1 MKFTILTGFMI
12 IWLSAILV
20 PSIITVIT
28 EGEKTVIVFGHN
40 EEEQKEGEKK
50 DASEEKITGEESFH
64 ESLLPYSEVTSI
76 VDFTLNLIPC
86 HIQDIPLP
94 PPELTL

>member
-20 PSIITVIT
+20 PSIITILS
-28 EGEKTVIVFGHN
+28 EGEETVIVMCHN

-50 DASEEKITGEESFH
+50 DSSEEKITGEDGLH
-64 ESLLPYSEVTSI
+64 ESLITHSEATSN
-76 VDFTLNLIPC
+76 VDFSLNLTPC
-86 HIQDIPLP
+86 HIQEIPLP
-94 PPELTL
+94 PPELML

>member
-1 MKFTILTGFMI
+1 MKLTILTGFMI

-20 PSIITVIT
+20 PSIITVLS
-28 EGEKTVIVFGHN
+28 EGQDTVMVMGHN

-50 DASEEKITGEESFH
+50 DSSEEKITGEENAH
-64 ESLLPYSEVTSI
+64 ESLTIQSEVTSDL
-76 VDFTLNLIPC
+76 DFSLNLTPC

-94 PPELTL
+94 PPEQML